1 MGWVKKKLRRLTH
14 PEITVSEEDG
24 VRYLHLG
31 GEHIQSAM
39 RIDAPDDLEL
49 DYTRTTMAFLLFHP
63 RPRECLMVGLGGGS
77 IPKFILRRLP
87 GVRTRVI
94 ELNPAVITAAR
105 GLFEVPGDST
115 RLRVELGDGAAAV
128 HAMKEGCDLLFVDG
142 FDDGDQV
149 PTLVS
154 DEFYAAA
161 YRALRSPG
169 VLVLNFFGHDRR
181 FDRYL
186 KRIEAAFGG
195 CVICINAR
203 EDGNIIV
210 FALKGA
216 PRSIDWEELKRCAF
230 RLEAKLG
237 LPFVR
242 YVAGLRKMNRWTRQ
256 ELLIAPEAS

>member
-1 MGWVKKKLRRLTH
+1 MGWLKKALRH
-14 PEITVSEEDG
+14 PGITVSEEDG

-31 GEHIQSAM
+31 GDHIQSAM

-49 DYTRTTMAFLLFHP
+49 DYTRTMMAFLLFHP
-63 RPRECLMVGLGGGS
+63 RPRDCLMVGLGGGS
-77 IPKFILRRLP
+77 IAKFIFRRLP
-87 GVRTRVI
+87 GVRTRVV

-105 GLFEVPGDST
+105 GMFNVPDNSA
-115 RLRVELGDGAAAV
+115 RLRIELGDGAAAV
-128 HAMKEGCDLLFVDG
+128 HSTKAGCDLIFVDG

-149 PTLVS
+149 PALVS
-154 DEFYAAA
+154 EEFYAAA
-161 YRALRSPG
+161 YRALSSPG

-186 KRIEAAFGG
+186 TRIEAAFGG
-195 CVICINAR
+195 RVICLNAR

-216 PRSIDWEELKRCAF
+216 PASIEWEELKRCAF
-230 RLEAKLG
+230 KLEARLG

-242 YVAGLRKMNRWTRQ
+242 CVAGLKKMNRWTRQ
-256 ELLIAPEAS
+256 ALVIAPEPD

>member
-1 MGWVKKKLRRLTH
+1 MGWLKKKKPKH

-31 GEHIQSAM
+31 GEYIQSAM
-39 RIDAPDDLEL
+39 KIEAPEDLEL
-49 DYTRTTMAFLLFHP
+49 DYTRTMMAFLLFHP

-77 IPKFILRRLP
+77 IPKFIHRRLP
-87 GVRTRVI
+87 SVRTRVF

-105 GLFEVPGDST
+105 GLFSVPGDSAK
-115 RLRVELGDGAAAV
+115 LRVELGDGAAAV
-128 HAMKEGCDLLFVDG
+128 HESEAGCDLLFIDG

-161 YRALRSPG
+161 NRALRSPG
-169 VLVLNFFGHDRR
+169 VMVLNFFGHDRK

-186 KRIEAAFGG
+186 ERVEAAFNGA
-195 CVICINAR
+195 VICLNAKD
-203 EDGNIIV
+203 DGNIIV

-216 PRSIDWEELKRCAF
+216 PRSIEWEELKRSAF
-230 RLEAKLG
+230 RLEARLG

-242 YVAGLRKMNRWTRQ
+242 YVAGLKKMNRWTRQ
-256 ELLIAPEAS
+256 ALLIGPEAD

>member
-1 MGWVKKKLRRLTH
+1 MGWLKKTSRH
-14 PEITVSEEDG
+14 PEIVVSEEDG

-31 GEHIQSAM
+31 GDHIQSAM

-49 DYTRTTMAFLLFHP
+49 DYTSTMMAFLLFHP

-77 IPKFILRRLP
+77 IPKFIFRRLP
-87 GVRTRVI
+87 GVRTRVV

-105 GLFEVPGDST
+105 ALFHVPGDSA
-115 RLRVELGDGAAAV
+115 RLRVELGDGASAV
-128 HAMKEGCDLLFVDG
+128 HALEEGCDLIFVDG
-142 FDDGDQV
+142 FDDGNQV
-149 PTLVS
+149 PALVS

-169 VLVLNFFGHDRR
+169 ALVVNFFGHDRR

-195 CVICINAR
+195 CTICLNAR
-203 EDGNIIV
+203 EDGNVIV

-216 PRSIDWEELKRCAF
+216 PQSIAWKELRRCAA

-237 LPFVR
+237 LPFDR
-242 YVAGLRKMNRWTRQ
+242 YVSGLRKMNRWTRRD
-256 ELLIAPEAS
+256 LLISPEPE

>member
-1 MGWVKKKLRRLTH
+1 MGWLIRKPKH

-39 RIDAPDDLEL
+39 KIEAPDDLEL
-49 DYTRTTMAFLLFHP
+49 DYTRTMMAFLLFHP

-87 GVRTRVI
+87 GVRTRVV

-105 GLFEVPGDST
+105 GLFNVPGDSSK
-115 RLRVELGDGAAAV
+115 LRVELGDGAAAV
-128 HAMKEGCDLLFVDG
+128 HEMKAGCDLLFVDG

-149 PTLVS
+149 PALVS

-161 YRALRSPG
+161 YNALRAPG
-169 VLVLNFFGHDRR
+169 VMVLNFFGHDRK

-186 KRIEAAFGG
+186 QRIEAAFNEF
-195 CVICINAR
+195 VICLNAK
-203 EDGNIIV
+203 EDGNVIV

-216 PRSIDWEELKRCAF
+216 PPSIEWDELRRCAF
-230 RLEAKLG
+230 KLEARLG

-256 ELLIAPEAS
+256 ALLIGPEAA

>member
-1 MGWVKKKLRRLTH
+1 MGWLKKMRRLVR
-14 PEITVSEEDG
+14 PEITVSEEGG

-39 RIDAPDDLEL
+39 RIDAPEDLEL
-49 DYTRTTMAFLLFHP
+49 DYTRTMMAFLLFHP

-77 IPKFILRRLP
+77 IPKFIHKRLP
-87 GVRTRVI
+87 GVRMRVV

-105 GLFEVPGDST
+105 GLFNVPADSAK
-115 RLRVELGDGAAAV
+115 LRIELGDGAAAV
-128 HAMKEGCDLLFVDG
+128 HAMKEGCDVLVVDG

-149 PTLVS
+149 PALVS
-154 DEFYAAA
+154 EEFYAAA

-169 VLVLNFFGHDRR
+169 VMILNFFGHDRR

-186 KRIEAAFGG
+186 QRIEVAFGE
-195 CVICINAR
+195 CVVCLNAR
-203 EDGNIIV
+203 EDGNVIV
-210 FALKGA
+210 FALKGG
-216 PRSIDWEELKRCAF
+216 PRAIEWEELKRCAF

-242 YVAGLRKMNRWTRQ
+242 YVAGLRKMNRWTRK
-256 ELLIAPEAS
+256 ELLISPEAA